1 VIEIAVK
8 LKRGSRLFDAELRA
22 EARILAL
29 VGPSG
34 AGKSTLLNMVA
45 GLVRPDE
52 GRIAIDGDAF
62 FDSGRGINLSPRD
75 RHLGYVFQ
83 DVKLFPHMSA
93 LANLRYG
100 VRFAAA
106 GAKGVKFDD
115 VVDLLGVSELL
126 ARRPGRLSGGER
138 QRIAIGRALMSQP
151 RALLLDE
158 PLSAIDEAR
167 RMEILDLIERLRDA
181 FAIPILFVSH
191 RAEEIE
197 RLADGLADVGM
208 DGRTRMRGAQSLVR
222 SV

>member
-1 VIEIAVK
+1 MIEIAVT
-8 LKRGSRLFDAELRA
+8 LLRGSRLYEVELRA

-52 GRIAIDGDAF
+52 GRIAIDGEAF
-62 FDSGRGINLSPRD
+62 FDSARGLNLPPR
-75 RHLGYVFQ
+75 RRRLGYVFQ
-83 DVKLFPHMSA
+83 DARLFPHMSA
-93 LANLRYG
+93 LANLCYG
-100 VRFAAA
+100 ARFAPA
-106 GAKGVKFDD
+106 GAAVVKFDD
-115 VVDLLGVSELL
+115 VVDLLGVRPLL

-191 RAEEIE
+191 RAEEVE
-197 RLADGLADVGM
+197 RLADQIANVGM
-208 DGRTRMRGAQSLVR
+208 DGKARMRGD
-222 SV
+222 